1 MNFIEDKELN
11 LKEKNNDLLNGKSYA
26 ETLKQIIQKA
36 PEKGTFC
43 IGVFGEWGSGKS
55 SIIKTVK
62 DDLTKD
68 PKHNGKIKF
77 VIYDAWKYVNDSF
90 RRMFL
95 LNLQEKLGL
104 GRTDLMEK
112 FYCNKTIDQKIELKF
127 SEKHFNIVLVIAL
140 LGIVLFS
147 ILMALKMFT
156 MAANV
161 GFTISLVS
169 LLTVLIFKCFNELK
183 TSSNIPYLFAP
194 EQFEN
199 CFMDIIS
206 KTLKKNS
213 IIKVIKEWVTG
224 KNQNDK
230 LIIVIDNIDRCNCE
244 TAYELLTNIKN
255 FMGDYDGLIFIIP
268 IDDRALKKHLI
279 NDKNSD
285 KDAEEFLRKFF
296 NVELR
301 IKPLENVELYDFAN
315 KLNIKHKLNL
325 KPDTINI
332 VANEYAT
339 NPRRIIQL
347 FNNLSAELNVL
358 SQNCDED
365 FLFRN
370 QSIIC
375 KALIIREEWSEYYS
389 KIKKD
394 NKLLKAK
401 CYQPN
406 LNNDTQNDKD
416 VDRDKELNM
425 FLNKTYCLT
434 SDTDLSVIEKILTN
448 SAVFQELPKEILD
461 SITTFNIEQ
470 LNKYIQES
478 DEYLNLSIK
487 YLQDRLEKSIT
498 KQTFGTETIQVFV
511 SLLAINKYKKLSST
525 NNKKIETTISGEVKN
540 FLSFMPE
547 EYFSLLSKYINDL
560 GSNNYL
566 SNEVSQYIE
575 ENLQEDTLSGSFV
588 FKLYK
593 SILLECNDIK
603 KLQDKFKSW
612 YNLSSETLSE
622 LDLKEKTQYIVT
634 DDAIKYILS
643 KTENTNEDSWCF
655 EDLEYLARYG
665 KLTKKQK
672 NLIFT
677 FFKEQ
682 TPSYNG
688 SNEKHLLNALQFIS
702 RVLKYVKIEKNEAF
716 IDFYKNIFKKV
727 QISYQQHSL
736 LQKVKTENDWKI
748 IVDFLIL
755 TYQSGYNTPAIAEQL
770 KELFDKGSEAQMY
783 IMTSIRN
790 MCDNIQIFP
799 LQYVVFNA
807 SEITEESLYVL
818 SKIIREKDNDG
829 SYEIDEKTVRNKLDY
844 LVKNLSQKEYKEQVN
859 KFFENTITDS
869 RVKDMLVD
877 IISSTSQETIMSL
890 STKLQGIA
898 FDRISDDIN
907 PYRNEKALLEA
918 MATSKVKKHINALIQ
933 LIKENLAAKTDFE
946 YWKSLYEKIDEKNIS
961 NSQKKVIQSLIEA
974 EIEEKE

>member
-127 SEKHFNIVLVIAL
+127 SEKHFNVVLVIAL
-140 LGIVLFS
+140 LGVVLFS

-194 EQFEN
+194 EQFED

-365 FLFRN
+365 FLFKN

-375 KALIIREEWSEYYS
+375 KALIIREEWSEYYN

-434 SDTDLSVIEKILTN
+434 SDTDLSVIEKILSN
-448 SAVFQELPKEILD
+448 STVFQELPKEILD

-470 LNKYIQES
+470 LTKYLQES

-634 DDAIKYILS
+634 DDAIEYILS

-907 PYRNEKALLEA
+907 PYKNEKALLEA

>member
-127 SEKHFNIVLVIAL
+127 SEKHFNVVLVIAL

-194 EQFEN
+194 EQFED

-365 FLFRN
+365 FLFKN

-375 KALIIREEWSEYYS
+375 KALIIREEWSEYYN

-416 VDRDKELNM
+416 VDKDKELNM

-434 SDTDLSVIEKILTN
+434 SDTDLSVIEKILSN
-448 SAVFQELPKEILD
+448 STVFQELPKEILD

-470 LNKYIQES
+470 LTKYLQES

-540 FLSFMPE
+540 FLRFMPE

-634 DDAIKYILS
+634 DDAIEYILS

-907 PYRNEKALLEA
+907 PYKNEKALLEA

>member
-62 DDLTKD
+62 DDLTRD

-194 EQFEN
+194 EQFED

-560 GSNNYL
+560 GGDNYL

-593 SILLECNDIK
+593 SILLECNDVK
-603 KLQDKFKSW
+603 KLQNKFKIW
-612 YNLSSETLSE
+612 YGLSDETLTK
-622 LDLKEKTQYIVT
+622 LDLNEKTQYVVT
-634 DDAIKYILS
+634 DDVIMYILS
-643 KTENTNEDSWCF
+643 ETKNTNEDAWGF

-665 KLTKKQK
+665 RLTKKQK
-672 NLIFT
+672 DIIFT

-688 SNEKHLLNALQFIS
+688 SNDKHLLNALQFIS

-716 IDFYKNIFKKV
+716 IDFYKNIFKKI
-727 QISYQQHSL
+727 QISYKQHSL
-736 LQKVKTENDWKI
+736 LQKVKSENDWKI
-748 IVDFLIL
+748 MVDFLIL
-755 TYQSGYNTPAIAEQL
+755 TYQSGYNIPDITEQL
-770 KELFDKGSEAQMY
+770 KELFDESPEAQRY
-783 IMTSIRN
+783 IISSLKNI
-790 MCDNIQIFP
+790 CDDIQIFP
-799 LQYVVFNA
+799 LQYVVFKTLD
-807 SEITEESLYVL
+807 ITEESLYVL
-818 SKIIREKDNDG
+818 SKIIREKNKDG
-829 SYEIDEKTVRNKLDY
+829 GYKIDEKTVRNKLDY
-844 LVKNLSQKEYKEQVN
+844 LVKNLSQEEYKEQVN

-877 IISSTSQETIMSL
+877 IISSASQEIIMSL
-890 STKLQGIA
+890 SAKLQGIA

-907 PYRNEKALLEA
+907 SYKNEKALLDA

-933 LIKENLAAKTDFE
+933 LIKENLAARTDFE

>member
-62 DDLTKD
+62 DDLTRD

-907 PYRNEKALLEA
+907 PYKNEKALLEA

>member
-127 SEKHFNIVLVIAL
+127 SEKHFNVVLVIAL

-194 EQFEN
+194 EQFED

-365 FLFRN
+365 FLFKN

-375 KALIIREEWSEYYS
+375 KALIIREEWSEYYN

-470 LNKYIQES
+470 LTKYLQES

-634 DDAIKYILS
+634 DDAIEYILS

-748 IVDFLIL
+748 IVDFLII

-907 PYRNEKALLEA
+907 PYKNEKALLEA

>member
-127 SEKHFNIVLVIAL
+127 SEKHFNVVLVIAL

-194 EQFEN
+194 EQFED

-365 FLFRN
+365 FLFKN

-375 KALIIREEWSEYYS
+375 KALIIREEWSEYYN

-434 SDTDLSVIEKILTN
+434 SDTDLSVIEKILSN
-448 SAVFQELPKEILD
+448 STVFQELPKEILD

-470 LNKYIQES
+470 LTKYLQES

-634 DDAIKYILS
+634 DDAIEYILS

-907 PYRNEKALLEA
+907 PYKNEKALLEA